1 MERSTHRKKQ
11 PEYGTPDDDIPEM
24 TEQDFRRARAAK
36 DVLPG
41 VFEAARKLRGRP
53 KSERTKIQITLRL
66 DADVIESFKAS
77 GEGWQS
83 RINDVLSRAVKR
95 RKHFA

>member
-1 MERSTHRKKQ
+1 MERAPHRKKRSD
-11 PEYGTPDDDIPEM
+11 YGTPDDDIPEL
-24 TEQDFRRARAAK
+24 TEKDFRKARAAK

-41 VFEAARKLRGRP
+41 VIEAARKLRGRP

-66 DADVIESFKAS
+66 DADVIGSFKS
-77 GEGWQS
+77 GGEGWQS

-95 RKHFA
+95 RKGIA